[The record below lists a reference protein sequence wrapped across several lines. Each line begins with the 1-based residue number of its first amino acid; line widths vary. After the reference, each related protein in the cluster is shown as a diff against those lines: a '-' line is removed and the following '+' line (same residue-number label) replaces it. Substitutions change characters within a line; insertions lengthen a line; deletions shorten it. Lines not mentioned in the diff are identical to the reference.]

1 MRRLGLFV
9 VLAAVLVSR
18 GALAAD
24 PHEAAWTRGNEA
36 YLKGDYQAAVAAYQQ
51 IDRDGIVSA
60 DLCYNLGVAHFRLGN
75 LGRAVWAFER
85 ALALEPDDEDARFN
99 LQQARK
105 LLARR
110 AEDKIEGA
118 EREPTWIRLVTLL
131 PTSAATWLFV
141 IVYCAAFALLF
152 VRRRAAEDAR
162 APLSAAAA
170 LAFGAAALAG
180 VLLLGH
186 VVLDRIP
193 FGIILPDVVSVKEG
207 ADLNY
212 RTSFE
217 LHAGL
222 KVRLLEQDGE
232 WMRVR
237 LANGLEG
244 WVREQDVGRL

>member
-1 MRRLGLFV
+1 MIARASAIAFV
-9 VLAAVLVSR
+9 LLALARAAV
-18 GALAAD
+18 AAD
-24 PHEAAWTRGNEA
+24 PYDAAWTRGNEA

-85 ALALEPDDEDARFN
+85 AIALEPDDEDARFN

-118 EREPTWIRLVTLL
+118 EREPTWMRIVTLL

-141 IVYCAAFALLF
+141 IVYWTAFALLLL
-152 VRRRAAEDAR
+152 RRRAAEDAR
-162 APLSAAAA
+162 APLSAAAG

-193 FGIILPDVVSVKEG
+193 FGIVLPDAVAVKEG
-207 ADLNY
+207 ADANY

-217 LHAGL
+217 IHAGL

-232 WMRVR
+232 WTRVR